1 MEGACNVRK
10 KVIVGFPRKVA
21 KNGEKS
27 VKNPIFFMKSVK
39 EVEIGKNYSALFCR
53 EFNFRGCVH
62 SQNLKFLKT
71 LDARALGKFTEI
83 KNLPCFA
90 YWSRPTPIFGQCIF
104 FKRCP
109 YFLATKRRFPIS
121 KILIPRF
128 LMIFRK
134 LKIPDFTPFLG

>member
-53 EFNFRGCVH
+53 ESDFSGCVCP
-62 SQNLKFLKT
+62 QNFKFLKT
-71 LDARALGKFTEI
+71 LAARALGKSDE
-83 KNLPCFA
+83 K
-90 YWSRPTPIFGQCIF
+90 
-104 FKRCP
+104 
-109 YFLATKRRFPIS
+109 
-121 KILIPRF
+121 KICHVLH
-128 LMIFRK
+128 
-134 LKIPDFTPFLG
+134 TGT